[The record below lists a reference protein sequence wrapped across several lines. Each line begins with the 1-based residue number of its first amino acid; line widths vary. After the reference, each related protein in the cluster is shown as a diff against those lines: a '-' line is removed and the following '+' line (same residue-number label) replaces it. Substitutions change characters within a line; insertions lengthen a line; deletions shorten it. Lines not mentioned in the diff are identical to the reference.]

1 MAVSTITHV
10 RRVDNYAAV
19 QTLTDAEVQAGDSVT
34 IGSVAVTGFN
44 ATATVVSTEP
54 YYLDGVDDEGYL
66 VFDYSDPRPNQ
77 IVYANSGIDVE
88 YQAASGTLTYT
99 QSVTW
104 IVAADVLAW
113 LGIDTA
119 TANDTAFVTTCVN
132 ASNAWCYRKRRE
144 AGYIDSMS
152 TVPSADVKLGA
163 VMYAATLYRERGSV
177 DSFASFDSMAIG
189 ASPSA
194 TLGRIMQLLGCGRA
208 QVA

>member
-1 MAVSTITHV
+1 MAQSTITHV

-54 YYLDGVDDEGYL
+54 YYLDGVDQEGYL

-77 IVYANSGIDVE
+77 IIYANSGIDVE

-152 TVPSADVKLGA
+152 TVPSADVKLAA
-163 VMYAATLYRERGSV
+163 VMYAGTLYRERGSV

>member
-10 RRVDNYAAV
+10 RRVDNYAAI

-54 YYLDGVDDEGYL
+54 YYIDGVDQEGYL

-77 IVYANSGIDVE
+77 IIYANSGIDVE

>member
-1 MAVSTITHV
+1 MAVATIQHV
-10 RRVDNYAAV
+10 RRVDNYAAI
-19 QTLTDAEVQAGDSVT
+19 QTLTDLEVQTGDT
-34 IGSVAVTGFN
+34 ITVASVATTGFN
-44 ATATVVSTEP
+44 ATAVVISTEQ
-54 YYLDGVDDEGYL
+54 YFLEGTDQEGYL
-66 VFDYSDPRPNQ
+66 VFDYDIPKPNQ
-77 IVYANSGIDVE
+77 IIYANTGDDLV
-88 YQAASGTLTYT
+88 YTAVTAGTVTYT
-99 QSVTW
+99 QTVSW

-113 LGIDTA
+113 LGIDVA

-152 TVPSADVKLGA
+152 TVPSADVKLGT

-177 DSFASFDSMAIG
+177 DSFASFDAMGSFPV
-189 ASPSA
+189 PS

>member
-10 RRVDNYAAV
+10 RRVDNYAAI
-19 QTLTDAEVQAGDSVT
+19 QTLTDAEVQPGDSVT
-34 IGSVAVTGFN
+34 VASVAVTGFN
-44 ATATVVSTEP
+44 ATATVISTEP
-54 YYLDGVDDEGYL
+54 YYLDGVDEEGYL

-77 IVYANSGIDVE
+77 IVYANSGVDVE

-132 ASNAWCYRKRRE
+132 ASNAYSFRKRRE
-144 AGYIDSMS
+144 AGYVDSMS

>member
-1 MAVSTITHV
+1 MAQSTITHV

-19 QTLTDAEVQAGDSVT
+19 QTLTDAEVQPGDSVT

-44 ATATVVSTEP
+44 ATATVISTEP
-54 YYLDGVDDEGYL
+54 YYLDGVDEEGYL

-132 ASNAWCYRKRRE
+132 ASNAWCHRKRRE

-152 TVPSADVKLGA
+152 TVPSADIKLAA

>member
-1 MAVSTITHV
+1 MAQAIVTHT
-10 RRVDNYAAV
+10 RRADNICAV
-19 QTLTDAEVQAGDSVT
+19 QTLTDLEVQAGD
-34 IGSVAVTGFN
+34 
-44 ATATVVSTEP
+44 TVVIANVHANFDGTFTVLSTEP
-54 YYLDGVDDEGYL
+54 YYVAGVDQDGYI
-66 VFDYSDPRPNQ
+66 VYDYAISKLNQ
-77 IVYANSGIDVE
+77 IIYAHNGDDE
-88 YQAASGTLTYT
+88 AYMARSGTATVT
-99 QSVTW
+99 HTVTW
-104 IVAADVLAW
+104 ITAADVLVW

-144 AGYIDSMS
+144 AGYIDSAS

-163 VMYAATLYRERGSV
+163 TIYAATLYRERGSV

>member
-54 YYLDGVDDEGYL
+54 YYLDGVDEEGYL

>member
-10 RRVDNYAAV
+10 RRVDNYAAI

-34 IGSVAVTGFN
+34 VASVAVTGFN

-54 YYLDGVDDEGYL
+54 YYLDGVDEEGYL

-77 IVYANSGIDVE
+77 IVYANSGVDVE

-144 AGYIDSMS
+144 AGYVDSMS

>member
-1 MAVSTITHV
+1 MASATITHV
-10 RRVDNYAAV
+10 RRIDNYAAV
-19 QTLTDAEVQAGDSVT
+19 QTLTDLEVQAGDTVT
-34 IGSVAVTGFN
+34 VSGVALTSFN
-44 ATATVVSTEP
+44 ATAVVLSTEP
-54 YYLDGVDDEGYL
+54 YYLDSIDDEGYL
-66 VFDYSDPRPNQ
+66 VFDYYDPRPNQ
-77 IVYANSGIDVE
+77 IVYANSGADVE
-88 YQAASGTLTYT
+88 YEAEAGTLTYT
-99 QSVTW
+99 VSVSW

-144 AGYIDSMS
+144 AGYVDSAS
-152 TVPSADVKLGA
+152 SVPSADVKLGA
-163 VMYAATLYRERGSV
+163 TMYAATLYRERGSV